1 MEEQLSNQ
9 SSVKESSDAK
19 EFKGFDG
26 RLGSD
31 SGGRTNVTNVHASFS
46 PPAHYNPASGSGM
59 GIGPGMEPS
68 MGVGTGPGVGHGGYG
83 GMGGMSGYGGM
94 GGMDHTIQYGPYDS
108 YRMAGYD
115 GMEPDMGGMAADIG
129 QDPSVGDPFDG
140 DMADPAPVSKRGF
153 KRFVGISAV
162 LTAQWKNQNIL
173 GQFKVSFIS
182 GSGFKLNQRSLTSFN
197 NQNLNELTAINR
209 LFIDGL

>member
-1 MEEQLSNQ
+1 
-9 SSVKESSDAK
+9 
-19 EFKGFDG
+19 
-26 RLGSD
+26 
-31 SGGRTNVTNVHASFS
+31 
-46 PPAHYNPASGSGM
+46 
-59 GIGPGMEPS
+59 
-68 MGVGTGPGVGHGGYG
+68 
-83 GMGGMSGYGGM
+83 
-94 GGMDHTIQYGPYDS
+94 
-108 YRMAGYD
+108 MAGYD

-129 QDPSVGDPFDG
+129 QDPVFDG
-140 DMADPAPVSKRGF
+140 DIADPAPVSKRGF